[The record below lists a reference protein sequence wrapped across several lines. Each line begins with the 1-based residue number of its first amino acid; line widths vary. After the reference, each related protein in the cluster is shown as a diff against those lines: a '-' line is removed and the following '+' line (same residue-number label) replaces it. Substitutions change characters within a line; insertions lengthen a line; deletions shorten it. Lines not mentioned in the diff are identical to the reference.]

1 MLPEGDALTPVFDR
15 ARVDDI
21 DELLRLYRRVYGAAY
36 ALPLGTEPAV
46 MAREITSD
54 LTTWMVAREPGG
66 GLVASIVGNVDP
78 ADRLGKMQGLV
89 VDPACR
95 GAGIAQQ
102 AVGSMSDEMLADGRI
117 DSVYATARTT
127 STSPQRI
134 CLRSGFRA
142 LGFFPNLRKA
152 AKHETMVLLARHR
165 DGVLE
170 RRHPVDRVPAGLG
183 PIVAALDTAV
193 GMPVRPEL
201 VPEQET
207 PSEQARSSGVELIN
221 APEFVLRRFAEVMEP
236 DRAFYPFHKPNM
248 LLAATDG
255 SYEVYTHLSISDG
268 YCTLIGAAPDPMAVG
283 PHMDQ
288 LIGQLGNFG
297 AFYVETLVPLHAF
310 DELSSLLAHGFLPAA
325 VYPAMRRDG
334 ELFRDYVVMART
346 MQPLDFRGLAIDAAF
361 RPFVE
366 QYIDL
371 WKQKY
376 LNTIGVY
383 R

>member
-1 MLPEGDALTPVFDR
+1 MTPVFDR

-21 DELLRLYRRVYGAAY
+21 DELLLLYRRVYGKAY
-36 ALPLGTEPAV
+36 ALPLGTDPAV
-46 MAREITSD
+46 MAQEITSD
-54 LTTWMVAREPGG
+54 RTTWMVAREPNGG
-66 GLVASIVGNVDP
+66 RLVASIVGNVDP

-89 VDPACR
+89 VDPECR
-95 GAGIAQQ
+95 GGGIAQR

-127 STSPQRI
+127 ATAPQRI

-165 DGVLE
+165 DGVIE
-170 RRHPVDRVPAGLG
+170 QRHPVERVPASLG
-183 PIVAALDTAV
+183 PIVEALTTVA
-193 GMPVRPEL
+193 GMPVLPEP
-201 VPEQET
+201 VPEQEVPT
-207 PSEQARSSGVELIN
+207 QLPSPGVELIN
-221 APEFVLRRFAEVMEP
+221 APDFVLRRFGEVVDP
-236 DRAFYPFHKPNM
+236 VRGFYPFHKPNV
-248 LLAATDG
+248 LLAACDG
-255 SYEVYTHLSISDG
+255 SYEVYTHLSVSDG
-268 YCTLIGAAPDPMAVG
+268 YCTLIGAAPDPMAVS
-283 PHMDQ
+283 PHLDQ
-288 LIGQLGNFG
+288 LIGQLGDFG
-297 AFYVETLVPLHAF
+297 AFYVETLVPLHSF
-310 DELSSLLAHGFLPAA
+310 EELSSLLSHGFLPAA

-334 ELFRDYVVMART
+334 EMFRDYVVMART